1 MRKLK
6 IGYLGPEG
14 TFSEEALLKFAA
26 GLDYQA
32 VAYLTVY
39 DIFQAIE
46 NKEIDKGFVP
56 IENSIEGSVN
66 VTLDLLA
73 FSFDLKIER
82 EIIYP
87 IHHYLFGQEGQELS
101 RVKRVVSH
109 PQALAQC
116 EKFLRENLPQA
127 KVEVA
132 SSTAEAASRAKSLGK
147 DAVAIGPAR
156 AAEIYGLKIL
166 KSRIEDFEDNL
177 TRFVLVGKEETRPT
191 GFDKTSIVCFIYQDR
206 PGSLLGIL
214 QEFAYRYI
222 NLTKIVSRPTKKA
235 LGDYCFFIDM
245 EGHKEDEK
253 IKEALKCL
261 SCKLRKVKILG
272 SYPRES

>member
-1 MRKLK
+1 MK

-14 TFSEEALLKFAA
+14 TFSEEALVKFASA
-26 GLDYQA
+26 LDYEA
-32 VAYLTVY
+32 TAYLTVY
-39 DIFQAIE
+39 DIFQSVE
-46 NKEIDKGFVP
+46 KNEIDKGFVP

-66 VTLDLLA
+66 ITLDLLA

-87 IHHYLFGQEGQELS
+87 IHHYLLGQEGQELS
-101 RVKRVVSH
+101 EVKTVVSH
-109 PQALAQC
+109 PQAIAQC
-116 EKFLRENLPQA
+116 EKFLRENLAQA
-127 KVEVA
+127 KVEAA
-132 SSTAEAASRAKSLGK
+132 SSTAEAALKAQELGLG
-147 DAVAIGPAR
+147 AVAIGPER
-156 AAEIYGLKIL
+156 AAEIYNLKIL
-166 KSRIEDFEDNL
+166 RSRIEDFEDNL
-177 TRFVLVGKEETRPT
+177 TRFVLVGKEETKPT
-191 GFDKTSIVCFIYQDR
+191 GFDKTSIVCFIYEDK

-214 QEFAYRYI
+214 QEFAHRYI

-245 EGHKEDEK
+245 EGHKEDET
-253 IKEALKCL
+253 IKDALKCL

>member
-1 MRKLK
+1 MK

-14 TFSEEALLKFAA
+14 TFSEEALVKFASTF
-26 GLDYQA
+26 DYEA

-39 DIFQAIE
+39 DIFQAVE
-46 NKEIDKGFVP
+46 KKEIDKGFVP

-66 VTLDLLA
+66 ITLDLLA

-87 IHHYLFGQEGQELS
+87 IHHYLLGQEGQQLS
-101 RVKRVVSH
+101 QAKLVVSH
-109 PQALAQC
+109 PQAIAQC

-132 SSTAEAASRAKSLGK
+132 SSTAEAASKAQRLGEGV
-147 DAVAIGPAR
+147 VAIGPQR
-156 AAEIYGLKIL
+156 AAEIYNLKIL
-166 KSRIEDFEDNL
+166 NSRIEDFEDNL
-177 TRFVLVGKEETRPT
+177 TRFVLVGKEETKPT
-191 GFDKTSIVCFIYQDR
+191 GFDKTSIVCFIYEDR

-245 EGHKEDEK
+245 EGHKDDET
-253 IKEALKCL
+253 IKDALKCL
-261 SCKLRKVKILG
+261 SCKLRQVKILG

>member
-1 MRKLK
+1 MK

-14 TFSEEALLKFAA
+14 TFSEEALLWFAS
-26 GLDYQA
+26 GLNHES

-39 DIFQAIE
+39 DIFQAVE
-46 NKEIDKGFVP
+46 KGEIDKGFVP

-73 FSFDLKIER
+73 FSFDLNIER

-101 RVKRVVSH
+101 RVKLVVSH
-109 PQALAQC
+109 PQAIAQC

-127 KVEVA
+127 RVEVT
-132 SSTAEAASRAKSLGK
+132 SSTAEAASKAQKLGK
-147 DAVAIGPAR
+147 DTVAIGPER
-156 AAEIYGLKIL
+156 AAEIYSLKIL
-166 KSRIEDFEDNL
+166 QSRIEDFEDNL
-177 TRFVLVGKEETRPT
+177 TRFVLVGKEETKPT
-191 GFDKTSIVCFIYQDR
+191 GFDKTSIVCFIHQDR

-214 QEFAYRYI
+214 QEFASRYI

-245 EGHKEDEK
+245 EGHKEDET
-253 IKEALKCL
+253 IKDALKCL
-261 SCKLRKVKILG
+261 NCKLRQVKILG